1 MMTGQSYKMVVR
13 PMEHFSTREFD
24 TIAIDGLAEDQVT
37 AFIPAFEGRTVAT
50 IN

>member
-1 MMTGQSYKMVVR
+1 MVVD
-13 PMEHFSTREFD
+13 PGLIAVMSPELD